1 MRHTGA
7 LILWGA
13 GAARFG
19 IVGCGH
25 GAILPFGW
33 AVDLYGR
40 FTLAPPIGVKLFL
53 KKCVKS
59 NIPAE
64 VGETPG
70 APPVDTR
77 LSEAY
82 NHCMKIGFDPTKRD
96 KTLKESGLDFEDTPD
111 LFSSLRRITYT
122 DNRKDY
128 GELREVTMGGMRG
141 ALGRGG
147 SHSAWGSA
155 KNHLNEKNQCQRN
168 PLV

>member
-19 IVGCGH
+19 IVDVVM

-33 AVDLYGR
+33 AVDLYGK
-40 FTLAPPIGVKLFL
+40 FTFPPPLGVKLFL

-70 APPVDTR
+70 SPP
-77 LSEAY
+77 
-82 NHCMKIGFDPTKRD
+82 G
-96 KTLKESGLDFEDTPD
+96 
-111 LFSSLRRITYT
+111 
-122 DNRKDY
+122 
-128 GELREVTMGGMRG
+128 
-141 ALGRGG
+141 
-147 SHSAWGSA
+147 
-155 KNHLNEKNQCQRN
+155 
-168 PLV
+168 